1 MSLLR
6 KKHTTTW
13 REVPA
18 IPNRAA
24 LNQPAPLSSQKTAA
38 APASWGQIGRA
49 QKNHPA
55 EPSTSC
61 QPTHKLIR

>member
-24 LNQPAPLSSQKTAA
+24 LNQLVPLSSQKTAA
-38 APASWGQIGRA
+38 APASRGQIGRT
-49 QKNHPA
+49 QKNHPTK
-55 EPSTSC
+55 PSTSC
-61 QPTHKLIR
+61 QRTHKLIR